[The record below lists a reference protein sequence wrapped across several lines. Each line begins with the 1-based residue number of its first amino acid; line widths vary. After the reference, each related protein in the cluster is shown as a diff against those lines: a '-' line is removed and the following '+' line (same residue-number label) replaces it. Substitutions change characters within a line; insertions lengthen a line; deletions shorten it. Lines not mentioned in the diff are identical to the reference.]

1 MVLLLI
7 SLQTMRTATATI
19 NSEFGITG
27 SILVQ
32 PASLCASEQLQ
43 QDHYDQI
50 ATEYEAHYSDAC
62 SLEYRRQFIYE
73 PMFAG
78 IDLSGMK
85 VLDAMCGSGQTTE
98 YLLSQGALVTGLDLS
113 SEVISS
119 FKSRWTNCDA
129 IQRSLVDSGLPSASF
144 DCVVIVGGL
153 HHIHPNVSAALH
165 EINRV
170 LKPGGY
176 LCFMEPHSGSL
187 PDVIRRIWY
196 KHDRFFS
203 DNEASI
209 DVESY
214 ESEFASQ
221 FTPDRVRYLGNIAFL
236 FVLNSLIFRIPLGA
250 KRFYS
255 PFLMKLEALI
265 NKLQGKLTSCFVV
278 ARWQKK

>member
-1 MVLLLI
+1 MN
-7 SLQTMRTATATI
+7 
-19 NSEFGITG
+19 NS
-27 SILVQ
+27 SIAQ
-32 PASLCASEQLQ
+32 PPRLCASEQLQ

-50 ATEYEAHYSDAC
+50 ADEYEAHYSDAC
-62 SLEYRRQFIYE
+62 SLAYRRRFIYG

-78 IDLSGMK
+78 LELSGMR
-85 VLDAMCGSGQTTE
+85 VLDAMCGSGQTTQ
-98 YLLSQGALVTGLDLS
+98 YLLAHGALVTGLDLS
-113 SEVISS
+113 NEVISS

-129 IQRSLVDSGLPSASF
+129 IQRSLVDSGLPADHF

-187 PDVIRRIWY
+187 PDIIRRFWY

-209 DVESY
+209 NVESL
-214 ESEFASQ
+214 EREFSAQ
-221 FTPDRVRYLGNIAFL
+221 FKSSRVSYLGNIAFL
-236 FVLNSLIFRIPLGA
+236 FVLNSLIFRIPLRA
-250 KRFYS
+250 KPYYS
-255 PFLMKLEALI
+255 PVFIKLESLI

-278 ARWQKK
+278 ARWQKQ